1 MPSSFSVYILLFF
14 FSAARLLAPF
24 CGFGGAPLLFGFFD
38 FDTPSLWG
46 FVLVL
51 LFRIPDLFVAC
62 FDFTV
67 DVLEGAIVT
76 LSRWMS
82 SCKKIIE
89 AIKDRGNIS

>member
-1 MPSSFSVYILLFF
+1 
-14 FSAARLLAPF
+14 
-24 CGFGGAPLLFGFFD
+24 
-38 FDTPSLWG
+38 
-46 FVLVL
+46 
-51 LFRIPDLFVAC
+51 LFVAC